1 MSRKQIVS
9 VIVAAVL
16 ALGLGLLYNSVTFAD
31 RERLAQVEVSNL
43 PVDEEGNLKS
53 TDEIQMGVAEWFK
66 AWQPDLD
73 HNKAL
78 ARAAH
83 YMKAMPAWAE

>member
-1 MSRKQIVS
+1 MEMFCYSC
-9 VIVAAVL
+9 AA
-16 ALGLGLLYNSVTFAD
+16 
-31 RERLAQVEVSNL
+31 
-43 PVDEEGNLKS
+43 PVDVPEFKGPAENYCKRCTDEEGNLNS
-53 TDEIQMGVAEWFK
+53 RDEIQMGVAEWFK

>member
-1 MSRKQIVS
+1 MDKFCFSC
-9 VIVAAVL
+9 AAPTEMPDFKGP
-16 ALGLGLLYNSVTFAD
+16 AEDYCKYCT
-31 RERLAQVEVSNL
+31 
-43 PVDEEGNLKS
+43 DEQGNLKS
-53 TDEIQMGVAEWFK
+53 RDEIQMAVAEWFK

-73 HNKAL
+73 QEMAL

>member
-1 MSRKQIVS
+1 MDKFCFSC
-9 VIVAAVL
+9 AAPIEMPDFKGP
-16 ALGLGLLYNSVTFAD
+16 AEDYCKYCT
-31 RERLAQVEVSNL
+31 
-43 PVDEEGNLKS
+43 DEEGNLKS
-53 TDEIQMGVAEWFK
+53 RDEIQMGVAEWFK

-83 YMKAMPAWAE
+83 YMKAMPAWAEK